1 MIKLLWNTQ
10 NQRKNNG
17 IEDREFI
24 WGKYHKDNSDKWI
37 YEVLEKIKF
46 QRIQN
51 QTELEKD
58 DYLVIIDSNIVNKV
72 DFYKKISSLTSN
84 IFLIHLGD
92 ETNFNDPTIIYN
104 NCKHVWRTFCS
115 NKYFGNNKVSCLP
128 LGYKTGVVL
137 NKDTKKRNYKWSF
150 IGTPHKSSRHDL
162 LFQLSNIKPSYFYK
176 TKKFNKEI
184 LEVKEM
190 NKILTSTAFLPCP
203 NGFVHPETYRLYEAL
218 ESGCIPIVENS
229 FRYYD
234 RLLPNNPFLK
244 IDKWVEAKLL
254 IKNWNDEKIKNK
266 QEECILWW
274 EQHKEKIKESFND
287 KINNE

>member
-1 MIKLLWNTQ
+1 
-10 NQRKNNG
+10 
-17 IEDREFI
+17 
-24 WGKYHKDNSDKWI
+24 
-37 YEVLEKIKF
+37 
-46 QRIQN
+46 
-51 QTELEKD
+51 
-58 DYLVIIDSNIVNKV
+58 
-72 DFYKKISSLTSN
+72 
-84 IFLIHLGD
+84 
-92 ETNFNDPTIIYN
+92 
-104 NCKHVWRTFCS
+104 
-115 NKYFGNNKVSCLP
+115 
-128 LGYKTGVVL
+128 
-137 NKDTKKRNYKWSF
+137 
-150 IGTPHKSSRHDL
+150 
-162 LFQLSNIKPSYFYK
+162 
-176 TKKFNKEI
+176 
-184 LEVKEM
+184 M